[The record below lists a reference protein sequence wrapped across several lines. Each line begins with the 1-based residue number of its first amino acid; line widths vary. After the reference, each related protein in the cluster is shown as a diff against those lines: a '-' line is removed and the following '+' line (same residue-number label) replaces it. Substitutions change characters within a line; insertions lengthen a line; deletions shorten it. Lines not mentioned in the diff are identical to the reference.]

1 MARIN
6 AVRAEAFADLNAE
19 QRAAVEHGPEP
30 LLVIAGSGKTKTLSC
45 RVARIW
51 WRRAPIPRAFSSL
64 ERIAEEHFKTTA

>member
-30 LLVIAGSGKTKTLSC
+30 LLIIAGAGSGKTKTLSC
-45 RVARIW
+45 RVAHLVATGADPTRILFPRTY
-51 WRRAPIPRAFSSL
+51 RRGAF
-64 ERIAEEHFKTTA
+64 